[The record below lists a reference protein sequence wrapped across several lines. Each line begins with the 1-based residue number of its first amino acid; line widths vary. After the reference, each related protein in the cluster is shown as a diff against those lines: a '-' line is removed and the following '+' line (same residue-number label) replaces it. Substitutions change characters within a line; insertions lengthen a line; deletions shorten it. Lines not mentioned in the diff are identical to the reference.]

1 MALSNGIYKKWQ
13 YNFIEAFFYLQL
25 GVFAAS
31 VAYARYVHGNVSA
44 VANSLIGLSLAA
56 FLSILVY
63 HALHRTTVLKKLIT
77 CWYRI
82 RGYTRFNEDVS
93 LTHDRYVN

>member
-13 YNFIEAFFYLQL
+13 YNFIESFFYLQL
-25 GVFAAS
+25 GAFAAS
-31 VAYARYVHGNVSA
+31 VAYARYVHGNVLA
-44 VANSLIGLSLAA
+44 VTDTSIGLSLAA